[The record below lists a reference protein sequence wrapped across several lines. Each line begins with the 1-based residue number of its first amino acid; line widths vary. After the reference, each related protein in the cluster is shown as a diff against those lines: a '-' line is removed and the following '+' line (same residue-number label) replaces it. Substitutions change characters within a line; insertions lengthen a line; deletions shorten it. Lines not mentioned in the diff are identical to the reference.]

1 MSFNAAELVA
11 TIRLDGVEKVGRDLD
26 TVRGN
31 LERTDAAATKVGN
44 AAKAAFTGAS
54 VAIGATTVAAGVFLG
69 KLASTG
75 VAYNTLQQTSRAALA
90 TLLGGAQQANAQ
102 MDKLDAFARTS
113 PFSKSVFITAQQQL
127 IGFGLEAQKV
137 IPTLNAVQNAVAA
150 TGGSSQE
157 LGDIV
162 FILAQIQAA
171 GKITGQD
178 LLQLGQRGLD
188 AASMIGA
195 GMGKTADEIR
205 EEITGGTLDAR
216 AALDALVVGMEQRY
230 AGAASNVKNTFTG
243 TVDRIRAASRDIGAA
258 LAEPFVSK
266 NGGGQAI
273 VWGNQVADVLR
284 AVEKQVTPVV
294 TIITTRANPAFADMT
309 SLLDRARVAVNS
321 WNPDRLEGFLDD
333 VAANG
338 PAIAATAGAI
348 LGVNSAL
355 LRQIPIVGMLVPAI
369 SPLGGILGGIAL
381 ASPEVRKELG
391 GLLGELKPLIPVAGD
406 LADVISGA
414 LNAALP
420 VVAAGIRLVTAVAGP
435 LVDVIDA
442 IPAPMLATVVA
453 ALAVN
458 SALRAGAPAIQ
469 SWLDGWRRLA
479 EQAAVQAALAGMEG
493 NTSRLAGTF
502 GVAGKA
508 ATGLGNS
515 LKAAFVSNPVGLII
529 LGVSTAAAIL
539 TSTLSAQ
546 AEQAK
551 EADER
556 IDGYRDTLDQA
567 TGAVLRATRAQIE
580 KNLADRDADS
590 LARNLGLSATNS
602 AQAILEGGRAYDVLI
617 DKLRAMREEA
627 LEAKKEDNILGGLG
641 SAQADAIGDL
651 ITAYEEERS
660 ALLAAQEA
668 QRIYNEE
675 QRAAAAA
682 MTETERS
689 NTRMNEAL
697 EIARDVSKDATERLN
712 ALKQALDE
720 LNGGTKSQTELTR
733 DLNEQADRLREVF
746 SQTDEAGNKLAASLV
761 SASGEIDTT
770 TAAGRGLYDEVDRLN
785 DQMLDA
791 ILTAD
796 EAAKAQGRNGASMEE
811 AAAAAQPYIDKLRTI
826 GSESG
831 LSDEQVQGLID
842 TMLATPSVVA
852 FALTDDGTI
861 DANRLRLV
869 DLAQQIIDT
878 PDKQFEVSSDDFP
891 GLAAALDALGID
903 ITTLPEGQVRVMMDN
918 GSVQAVEDTLAQLTR
933 TRYAAI
939 ASYAVNSGTV
949 GGIPSQTFNPRRAF
963 GGPIMGPGTGTSDSV
978 PILASNG
985 EHMIPTN
992 EVNAAGGHAGI
1003 YRLRRAIL
1011 DGALRYANGGEITP
1025 IGPRSPHL
1033 VSAAAATL
1041 APRGGDVHLHA
1052 SLTPRPGESIASQL
1066 KRGVK
1071 ELEIRLQTGTGV
1083 AGG

>member
-1 MSFNAAELVA
+1 VSFNAAELVA
-11 TIRLDGVEKVGRDLD
+11 TIRLDGLEKVGRDLD

-31 LERTDAAATKVGN
+31 LERTDTAAAKVGR

-54 VAIGATTVAAGVFLG
+54 AAIGVTSVAAGVLLA
-69 KLASTG
+69 KLLSTG

-102 MDKLDAFARTS
+102 MDRLDAFARTS

-266 NGGGQAI
+266 NGGGLA
-273 VWGNQVADVLR
+273 VTWGNQVADVLR

-294 TIITTRANPAFADMT
+294 TILTTRANPAFADMT
-309 SLLDRARVAVNS
+309 AILDRARVTVNS
-321 WNPDRLEGFLDD
+321 WNPSRLEGFLED

-338 PAIAATAGAI
+338 PAIAATAGAVI
-348 LGVNSAL
+348 GLNSAL
-355 LRQIPIVGMLVPAI
+355 LRQLPIVGMLIPAI
-369 SPLGGILGGIAL
+369 SPLGGILGGVAL
-381 ASPEVRKELG
+381 ASPEVRKELA
-391 GLLGELKPLIPVAGD
+391 GLFDEMKPLIPVAGD
-406 LADVISGA
+406 LAEVVSGA

-420 VVAAGIRLVTAVAGP
+420 VVASGIRLVTAVAGP

-493 NTSRLAGTF
+493 NTSRLAGAF
-502 GVAGKA
+502 GVAGRA
-508 ATGLGNS
+508 ATGFGNS

-529 LGVSTAAAIL
+529 LGVSTAAAVL
-539 TSTLSAQ
+539 TAALSAQ
-546 AEQAK
+546 GQ
-551 EADER
+551 EATETRER
-556 IDGYRDTLDQA
+556 IDGYRETLDETTA
-567 TGAVLRATRAQIE
+567 STLRATTALARKRLEEEKGLEIVQKLGVSTVDLAAAVSQGGDSYERLIE
-580 KNLADRDADS
+580 RLRELEDAEKQGSRTGQAVATLRSDAIKNL
-590 LARNLGLSATNS
+590 
-602 AQAILEGGRAYDVLI
+602 
-617 DKLRAMREEA
+617 RERF
-627 LEAKKEDNILGGLG
+627 
-641 SAQADAIGDL
+641 
-651 ITAYEEERS
+651 EEER
-660 ALLAAQEA
+660 AAVLAAQEA
-668 QRIYNEE
+668 QRLYNEE

-697 EIARDVSKDATERLN
+697 AIARDVSNDATERLK

-720 LNGGTKSQTELTR
+720 LNGPTKSQAEQTR

-770 TAAGRGLYDEVDRLN
+770 TAAGRSLYDEVDRLN

-791 ILTAD
+791 IILAD
-796 EAAKAQGRNGASMEE
+796 ESAKADGRKGASMQE
-811 AAAAAQPYIDKLRTI
+811 AADAAQPYIDKLWQI
-826 GSESG
+826 GHDSG

-878 PDKQFEVSSDDFP
+878 PDKEFEVSSDDFP
-891 GLAAALDALGID
+891 FLKEALAALGVD
-903 ITTLPEGQVRVMMDN
+903 ITSLPAGTVKVAKDD
-918 GSVQAVEDTLAQLTR
+918 GSFRSVEEELTR
-933 TRYAAI
+933 LARSRTVFI
-939 ASYAVNSGTV
+939 STTGIPTSTV
-949 GGIPSQTFNPRRAF
+949 GRTGFAG